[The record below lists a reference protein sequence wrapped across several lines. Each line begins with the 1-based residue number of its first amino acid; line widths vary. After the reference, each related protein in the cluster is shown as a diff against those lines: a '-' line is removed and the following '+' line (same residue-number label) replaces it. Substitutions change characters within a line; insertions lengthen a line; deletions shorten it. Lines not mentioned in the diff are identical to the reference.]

1 MEDITKEMF
10 DRFVS
15 VQESGVCN
23 MMDSRVLSLANL
35 TKKQH
40 MHIICNYEAIEK
52 RLNK

>member
-1 MEDITKEMF
+1 MENITKEMF

-15 VQESGVCN
+15 VQKSGVCN
-23 MMDSRVLSLANL
+23 MMDSRVVSLANL

-40 MHIICNYEAIEK
+40 LDILCNYKAIEK

>member
-15 VQESGVCN
+15 VQESGACN
-23 MMDSRVLSLANL
+23 MMDSKVLSLANL